1 MYTQYTVRWWGFRN
15 KNGTTKCPIW
25 NIYFDIK
32 SENEMQKRIA
42 IRLKYNTSMVG
53 WLVGWFVS
61 VRGQTELTCAK
72 MHQQIIYYAKHRGFC
87 YLPVRLSRL
96 RLSQFFNFRNTC
108 TCVYCTYTFIDRWMQ
123 TGQSNKNNNDGDGQ
137 WPWWQWNEKKLTKQ
151 SNAKLRN
158 VVACIIISWTYLL
171 GLIIYL
177 NLLLCFSMI

>member
-1 MYTQYTVRWWGFRN
+1 
-15 KNGTTKCPIW
+15 
-25 NIYFDIK
+25 
-32 SENEMQKRIA
+32 MQKRIA
-42 IRLKYNTSMVG
+42 IRLKYNTGM
-53 WLVGWFVS
+53 VGWFVS

-108 TCVYCTYTFIDRWMQ
+108 TCVYTVHIHLSIDECRPDKA
-123 TGQSNKNNNDGDGQ
+123 TKTTTTTTTASGQ
-137 WPWWQWNEKKLTKQ
+137 WPWRQRNKKKLTKQ